1 MTEKLIIKDSV
12 GRVMLITLNRPQ
24 ALNALSHALISQL
37 NQALSEAENNPDI
50 GAVVLMGNA
59 KAFAAGVD
67 IGEMKD
73 HAATHGTAT
82 HGLGDFIAPFEFI
95 TRCRKPIIAAV
106 SGYALGGGCE
116 LAMMCDIILA
126 ADTAQFGQ
134 PEITIGTIPGIG
146 GTQRLT
152 RLVGKTK
159 AMELCLT
166 GRMMDALEAERCGL
180 VTRIVPAERLME
192 EAIALAQKIASF
204 SQPVVQMVKEAIH
217 AADNMPLT
225 EGIRFERKLFQSTF
239 DLEDQKE
246 GMTAFL
252 EKRKAVFK
260 HR

>member
-1 MTEKLIIKDSV
+1 MTEKLVLKDTI
-12 GRVMLITLNRPQ
+12 GRVMVITLNRPE
-24 ALNALSHALISQL
+24 ARNALSRALIFQL
-37 NQALSEAENNPDI
+37 TEILGEAENNPDI
-50 GAVVLMGNA
+50 GAMVLMGNER
-59 KAFAAGVD
+59 AFAAGVD
-67 IGEMKD
+67 IREMKD
-73 HAATHGTAT
+73 QTFTQEGD
-82 HGLGDFIAPFEFI
+82 DFIAPLEFL
-95 TRCRKPIIAAV
+95 TQCRKPVIAAV

-146 GTQRLT
+146 GTQRLP

-166 GRMMDALEAERCGL
+166 GRMMDAMEAQRCGL
-180 VTRIVPAERLME
+180 VTRVVSAENLRE

-204 SQPVVQMVKEAIH
+204 SQPVVQMVKEAVR
-217 AADNMPLT
+217 AADNMSLT
-225 EGIRFERKLFQSTF
+225 EGIRFEKKLFQETF
-239 DLEDQKE
+239 ALEDQKE

-260 HR
+260 HK

>member
-12 GRVMLITLNRPQ
+12 GRVMVITLNRPQ

-37 NQALSEAENNPDI
+37 NEALSEAENNPDI
-50 GAVVLMGNA
+50 GAMVLMGNS

-67 IGEMKD
+67 IGEMK
-73 HAATHGTAT
+73 AQTITY
-82 HGLGDFIAPFEFI
+82 GLDGYIAPFEFI
-95 TRCRKPIIAAV
+95 TQCRKPIIAAV

-152 RLVGKTK
+152 RLIGKTK

-204 SQPVVQMVKEAIH
+204 SQPILQMVKEAVH

-239 DLEDQKE
+239 ELEDQKE

-252 EKRKAVFK
+252 EKRKADFK